1 MLEILNDYKFKEL
14 GSDYNQLHV
23 IPNMIAPDK
32 NGAEQYNKVY
42 QELLKSD
49 LEELKRT
56 PSGGICKNQFYCWDI
71 RNNSTASKLTIL
83 IGGKL
88 WVIQLGYSGKENNG
102 IAPFR
107 AFKIFEDRCYKNG
120 IDLESYAL
128 EGAGKAIKETIEKPF
143 IFIDSKYYD
152 KTLYNVHHIDF
163 HSSYP
168 AGLVNTHPEF
178 RPVVEFFFKN
188 RKSRPEYK
196 AVLNYT
202 IGMMQSLR
210 NKIVNARYAILSRDA
225 IKDNNDRIRDLL
237 NKLLLDGY
245 EIIGCNTDGIW
256 YKGDTLYHGQGE
268 GTELG
273 QWSNDHIYC
282 KFRAKSNGCYE
293 YIEDGKYYPVMRGA
307 STLDTEKPRDKWE
320 WGDIYRTSAY
330 LLTFTEGIGYRS
342 EEITN
347 ET

>member
-1 MLEILNDYKFKEL
+1 MLEVLNNYKFKEF
-14 GSDYNQLHV
+14 GSDYNQYQA
-23 IPNMIAPDK
+23 IPNMIPPTKD
-32 NGAEQYNKVY
+32 GAKEFNKVY

-49 LEELKRT
+49 LGELKRT
-56 PSGGICKNQFYCWDI
+56 PSGAIAKNQFYCWDI
-71 RNNSTASKLTIL
+71 RNNPTASKLTIL

-88 WVIQLGYSGKENNG
+88 WVVQLGYSGKENDG
-102 IAPFR
+102 LAPYK
-107 AFKIFEDRCYKNG
+107 AFTMFEDKCYEYG
-120 IDLESYAL
+120 IELEDYAL
-128 EGAGKAIKETIEKPF
+128 PGAGAAIKETIEKPF
-143 IFIDSKYYD
+143 IFIDKKYWD

-178 RPVVEFFFKN
+178 RPVVEYFFNN
-188 RKSRPEYK
+188 RKSKPEYK

-225 IKDNNDRIRDLL
+225 IKDNNDRIRALL
-237 NKLLLDGY
+237 NILLQNDY

-256 YKGDTLYHGQGE
+256 YKGETLYHGEGE
-268 GTELG
+268 GDKLG
-273 QWSNDHIYC
+273 EWSNDHTFC

-293 YIEDGKYYPVMRGA
+293 FVENNVYTPVMRGC
-307 STLDTEKPRDKWE
+307 STLDMDKPRSEWE

-330 LLTFTEGIGYRS
+330 VLTFEEGIGYTS
-342 EEITN
+342 EEIHDQ
-347 ET
+347 